1 MAADTPENRT
11 DGGDT
16 RSTDRDADP
25 DSGPHPSFV
34 GYAAEDVPQATVGS
48 PGKDGVLDLEF
59 VLGAN
64 GTDLARDY
72 ATVPFHV
79 SGTLDYDPHSD
90 GTTVFVQSPTGGIA
104 QGDRHDVSIDVG
116 ASAVAHVTTQSS
128 TKVQSMQHNYA
139 AAETT
144 LTVDEG
150 GHLDYVPEPI
160 ILHADARYSQE
171 LTLDLETGATAV
183 VADVVVPGRL
193 ARGERFD
200 FERYRSRIR
209 ATGPEG
215 LLFED
220 TTHLAPAE
228 CDPAV
233 PGVMDEFTVYGTAF
247 VVAPDC
253 DTNGLSDRLH
263 EAVAE
268 GETRAGATTLPN
280 DAGVVVRA
288 LGNRAETVQ
297 ATLQAA
303 WDYGRRDLIGAA
315 APSGRKY

>member
-11 DGGDT
+11 DGDDGQSPD
-16 RSTDRDADP
+16 RGTD
-25 DSGPHPSFV
+25 PHPAFARF
-34 GYAAEDVPQATVGS
+34 AAEELPQAAVGS
-48 PGKDGVLDLEF
+48 PGKDGVLELDF

-64 GTDLARDY
+64 GTDMARDY

-79 SGTLDYDPHSD
+79 SGTIDYGPHPD

-116 ASAVAHVTTQSS
+116 PGAVAHVSTQSS
-128 TKVQSMQHNYA
+128 TKVQSMRHNYA

-144 LTVDEG
+144 LTVGEG
-150 GHLDYVPEPI
+150 GHLDYVPEPT
-160 ILHADARYSQE
+160 ILHADARYSQDVA
-171 LTLDLETGATAV
+171 LDVGPDATAV

-200 FERYRSRIR
+200 FERYRSRFR
-209 ATGPEG
+209 ATGLDG

-228 CDPAV
+228 RDPSA
-233 PGVMDEFTVYGTAF
+233 PGVLGEFTVYGTAF
-247 VVAPDC
+247 VVAPDH
-253 DTNGLSDRLH
+253 DTDGLNDRLH
-263 EAVAE
+263 TVVDDGAA
-268 GETRAGATTLPN
+268 RAGATALPN
-280 DAGVVVRA
+280 DAGVLVRA
-288 LGNRAETVQ
+288 LGDRAETVR
-297 ATLQAA
+297 ATLHDA
-303 WDYGRRDLIGAA
+303 WDHSRRELVGAT